1 MKQILIYLG
10 DQQHKKDILENI
22 LTQLNIQHTFL
33 NDDALSETVGYLF
46 QLSSYE
52 KSMNTTSSIHFT
64 NDLMLFEEVSDDEI
78 KQMNEAFQ
86 KANIQMQ
93 KKAMLTTH
101 NASWLLKDLIQ
112 EIEEEHAYFKKREEL
127 YEMLVASNSLIIDQY
142 TSESWKLYE
151 QAFYIAYEVYTKQV
165 EPSVL
170 FDAYEHLKYA
180 KEHLVKK

>member
-10 DQQHKKDILENI
+10 DQQHKKEILTNI

-33 NDDALSETVGYLF
+33 NDDALCETVGYLF
-46 QLSSYE
+46 QLPSYE
-52 KSMNTTSSIHFT
+52 KSTNDSSSFHFT

-93 KKAMLTTH
+93 KKAMLTNH

-127 YEMLVASNSLIIDQY
+127 YELLAASSSLIIEHY
-142 TSESWKLYE
+142 TPESWKQYE
-151 QAFYIAYEVYTKQV
+151 QAFYIAYEVYAKQV

-170 FDAYEHLKYA
+170 YDAYDHLKYA